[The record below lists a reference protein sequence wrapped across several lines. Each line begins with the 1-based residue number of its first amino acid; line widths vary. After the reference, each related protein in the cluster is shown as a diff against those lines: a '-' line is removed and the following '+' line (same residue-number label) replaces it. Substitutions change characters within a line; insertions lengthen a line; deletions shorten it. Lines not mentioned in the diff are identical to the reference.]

1 MDIYSKIV
9 SPSLSPPAVVFPI
22 VWTVLYALMGISLY
36 LIWNSSD
43 RHKNT
48 AIILFF
54 VQLFLNFIWSP
65 IFFNNQWFLVSF
77 IVLVF
82 LWVATL
88 LMIITFYNISKFAGL
103 LQIPYLIW
111 LTFAAYLNFAIY
123 LLNWK
128 YGSNSKDELLPF
140 FVFMYLLFKFRRTVR
155 ATCGFNSDFT
165 FTERTNLCC
174 GRFFYNLVLFLAD
187 FV

>member
-1 MDIYSKIV
+1 MLWGVFMVLKFDLKKLIISLAIPLLTGGLSALITRNNMDIYSKIV

-123 LLNWK
+123 LLN
-128 YGSNSKDELLPF
+128 
-140 FVFMYLLFKFRRTVR
+140 
-155 ATCGFNSDFT
+155 
-165 FTERTNLCC
+165 
-174 GRFFYNLVLFLAD
+174 
-187 FV
+187 

>member
-1 MDIYSKIV
+1 MLWGVFMVLKFDLKKFIISLAIPLLTGGLSALITRNNMDIYSKIV
-9 SPSLSPPAVVFPI
+9 SPPLSPPAVVFPI

-36 LIWNSSD
+36 LIWNSNN

-77 IVLVF
+77 IVLAF

-88 LMIITFYNISKFAGL
+88 LMIITFYNILKFAGL

-123 LLNWK
+123 LLN
-128 YGSNSKDELLPF
+128 
-140 FVFMYLLFKFRRTVR
+140 
-155 ATCGFNSDFT
+155 
-165 FTERTNLCC
+165 
-174 GRFFYNLVLFLAD
+174 
-187 FV
+187 